1 MFQNKTDILL
11 FLLYLQQT
19 ILKKLQVKRQ
29 TQRLYTY
36 LRVQRV
42 QAKVYKQKPTKTKG
56 ISKGK
61 DKPNAHTLTQES
73 RKPRESRPRPQ
84 RKTHKKKKELAKEK
98 TNPTPIHLPKSPECP
113 WRSIQ
118 AKTYKNKRNS

>member
-73 RKPRESRPRPQ
+73 KVSIPKSTSKNLQ
-84 RKTHKKKKELAKEK
+84 KQKELAKEK
-98 TNPTPIHLPKSPECP
+98 TNLTPIHLPKSPECP

-118 AKTYKNKRNS
+118 VKTYKNKRN